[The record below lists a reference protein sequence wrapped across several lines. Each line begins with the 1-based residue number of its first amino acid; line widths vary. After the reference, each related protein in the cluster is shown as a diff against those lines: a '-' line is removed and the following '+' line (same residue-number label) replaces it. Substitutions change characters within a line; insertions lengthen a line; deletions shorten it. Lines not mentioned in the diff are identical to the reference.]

1 MTHDKIN
8 AAKNVPGST
17 AYQKNI
23 LQNFHQ
29 FSKNKEYGSRNRISR
44 TEEESKEWQKN
55 NDVIDNNENKDTNKN
70 RNKAFHSSG
79 SSGDSSSISVAE
91 KRRRDLGY
99 ALSYCVA
106 FSPDLKKCKCNVHEN
121 HITVRTAY
129 NYSMYEYLQDKM
141 TLYTDSL
148 KVMTNKLFSNKL
160 HLSQSRGDSNLNSEL
175 GKREYREFPRCTT
188 HAAVTLITV
197 GWAEDYNAGTMDR
210 ILESWC
216 GPKVKSW
223 KLCFLIYFF
232 VLFYTVLYCFILY
245 NFIFIYFSF
254 YFSHSLCFLI
264 LIILSTNSSLSD
276 NSTSSD

>member
-8 AAKNVPGST
+8 AAKNVPGRT

-23 LQNFHQ
+23 LQNFNQ
-29 FSKNKEYGSRNRISR
+29 LNKNRENGSKKIITVR
-44 TEEESKEWQKN
+44 EEPKEWQKN

-70 RNKAFHSSG
+70 RNKAFHGRSRDNSSV
-79 SSGDSSSISVAE
+79 SVEE
-91 KRRRDLGY
+91 KRWSDLGY

-141 TLYTDSL
+141 TLYADSL
-148 KVMTNKLFSNKL
+148 KGMANKLLSNRM
-160 HLSQSRGDSNLNSEL
+160 HSSQSRRDSNVNLEFD
-175 GKREYREFPRCTT
+175 KREYRELSQCTT

-197 GWAEDYNAGTMDR
+197 GWAEDYNEGIMDQ

-216 GPKVKSW
+216 GPKVR
-223 KLCFLIYFF
+223 C
-232 VLFYTVLYCFILY
+232 
-245 NFIFIYFSF
+245 
-254 YFSHSLCFLI
+254 
-264 LIILSTNSSLSD
+264 
-276 NSTSSD
+276 